1 MSLTVS
7 LELAKKMKELWW
19 EKETHFAYQPRT
31 QWVDV
36 WPNTWCQERFFIE
49 GSLATLRDRIYH
61 SPHWEV
67 CTFYAPTA
75 QEILD
80 ELPRYL
86 MREEFSMRY
95 ILLVTPSDELREA
108 YYRDMHKLTN
118 YDDKVVFVE
127 NSVAEAL
134 WQLRCWCKEN
144 WYLK

>member
-19 EKETHFAYQPRT
+19 NKDDQFTYFYYDWKT
-31 QWVDV
+31 KVSMDDI
-36 WPNTWCQERFFIE
+36 NERWDDFDDY
-49 GSLATLRDRIYH
+49 L
-61 SPHWEV
+61 
-67 CTFYAPTA
+67 CAPTA

-134 WQLRCWCKEN
+134 WELRCWCKEN
-144 WYLK
+144 WHLE